1 MLDPLTHTCTHTHL
15 HTHMCNK
22 FLGSP
27 SCKSLLSSSSA
38 PYSYIRRVSR
48 CIFRTAFEGAGGDLL
63 RLFLFKPHLAHWAD
77 SPSPQ
82 TAGLLGCPGKL
93 SLPGLLGGWAG
104 WEGPSPGRGGALR
117 ARALQL
123 PTSCPPL
130 CWHCRAS
137 PLSPPKEGRGTRPY
151 RRGLLTFTV
160 FCWCTTN

>member
-1 MLDPLTHTCTHTHL
+1 MLEAARATLCRCWIHS
-15 HTHMCNK
+15 HTHMHTHT
-22 FLGSP
+22 FTHTYVQQIP
-27 SCKSLLSSSSA
+27 RKSKLQIFVVVVVRSL
-38 PYSYIRRVSR
+38 RRVLS
-48 CIFRTAFEGAGGDLL
+48 
-63 RLFLFKPHLAHWAD
+63 KPHLAHWAD

-151 RRGLLTFTV
+151 RRGLLAFTV